1 MNLFVNIFNIV
12 DSIFTSHS
20 SSTSWGNSEWSIQ
33 MQFVDKFPVYPLPS
47 ARYKHQPSLSLLS
60 SHVPFYF
67 SNTLLLVPPVLS
79 SSRYNMIVQHNSL
92 NREGKLFIAGSWVFL
107 SLETV
112 FFPLVWFSF
121 SSLKATSSKFD
132 EWISSHLVVKLI
144 ICKLWRWIFVSLSSS
159 WTKCFCFSLF
169 DVLQDLSGM
178 VTITTHNLNFPLFA
192 CLLVSIW
199 SISCKKID
207 GGMRVGTEIA
217 SISLRDK
224 KILFFCIIF
233 HLEMIKFCSFFLFHL
248 SIPSYERSQCVYK

>member
-1 MNLFVNIFNIV
+1 
-12 DSIFTSHS
+12 
-20 SSTSWGNSEWSIQ
+20 

-121 SSLKATSSKFD
+121 SSLKATSSKID

-144 ICKLWRWIFVSLSSS
+144 ICKLWRRIFVSLSSS

-178 VTITTHNLNFPLFA
+178 VTITTHNLNFLLFA

-207 GGMRVGTEIA
+207 GGMRVGIEIA